1 MTRRSTLS
9 LVVAT
14 LLCAAF
20 NGPLAAADAQT
31 PADPAK
37 PVTTPRV
44 GGSPADAEFR
54 AAQQAAGKTYRD
66 ARASCRTQPSGERSA
81 CLKTA
86 RAELRKAQSEARAA
100 HDAAKRAR

>member
-1 MTRRSTLS
+1 MTRKFTLP
-9 LVVAT
+9 LVAAA
-14 LLCAAF
+14 LLCAVF
-20 NGPLAAADAQT
+20 SGPLAAADAKP
-31 PADPAK
+31 PADAK
-37 PVTTPRV
+37 QPVSTPRV

-66 ARASCRTQPSGERSA
+66 ARASCRTQASGERSA

-86 RAELRKAQSEARAA
+86 RAELRKAQSEAKAA